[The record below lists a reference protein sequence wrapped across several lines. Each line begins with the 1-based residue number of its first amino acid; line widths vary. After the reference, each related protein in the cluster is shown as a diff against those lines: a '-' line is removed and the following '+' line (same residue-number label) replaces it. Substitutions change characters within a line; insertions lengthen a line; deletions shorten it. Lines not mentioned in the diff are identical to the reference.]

1 MSLGQQFYVQQFQ
14 ASLQQ
19 QRQPQS
25 TQFEQLTALQ
35 NGQSLLNFNSQ
46 QAQSQTQ
53 QLYQKVFNENEGIPS
68 VSSIHSTHQ
77 QQPYNIAQQQ
87 HQQTVQQLL
96 QQQMVQQQRAQQKQQ
111 GTTQESAMQLH
122 QRKAHKH
129 AETRVKT
136 PPVNVSFLFMFL
148 TMF

>member
-53 QLYQKVFNENEGIPS
+53 QLYQKVFNENAGIPS
-68 VSSIHSTHQ
+68 VHSTHQ
-77 QQPYNIAQQQ
+77 QSYNIAQQQ

-96 QQQMVQQQRAQQKQQ
+96 QQQMAQQQRAQQKQQ

-136 PPVNVSFLFMFL
+136 PPVNLGFLFMFL
-148 TMF
+148 KKYFLD